1 MTREERAK
9 LEQERQKRLAALGN
23 GYGLQGK
30 IVEAKKKTEPEGKGL
45 GLIMNL
51 NQISGNS
58 GVDAPGI
65 AEGLRVR
72 MIENAYN
79 TKRGYNPG
87 HSEYYTKHNQNN
99 DQMFG
104 GNMFGLG
111 FR

>member
-1 MTREERAK
+1 MTSKEK
-9 LEQERQKRLAALGN
+9 VEQERQKKLAALGH

-30 IVEAKKKTEPEGKGL
+30 IVEAKKKTEPKGKGL
-45 GLIMNL
+45 GMTMNL
-51 NQISGNS
+51 NQMNSDS

-87 HSEYYTKHNQNN
+87 HSEYYTTRNQNN
-99 DQMFG
+99 DMFG
-104 GNMFGLG
+104 GDMFGLG
-111 FR
+111 FRL